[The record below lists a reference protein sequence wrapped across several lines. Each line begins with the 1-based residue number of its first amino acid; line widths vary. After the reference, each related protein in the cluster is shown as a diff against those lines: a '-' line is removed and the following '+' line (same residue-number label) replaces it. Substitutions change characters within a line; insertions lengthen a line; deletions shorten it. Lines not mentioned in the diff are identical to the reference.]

1 MSEPQQQGR
10 TQQPDAEDNAL
21 DPRQSDPDEM
31 QERPEPDPPNELDET
46 DEWGDDVPE
55 RGQGEDV

>member
-1 MSEPQQQGR
+1 MSEQQQQGR
-10 TQQPDAEDNAL
+10 TQQPDEEDNAL

-31 QERPEPDPPNELDET
+31 QERPPDPPNELDDT

-55 RGQGEDV
+55 RGQGEGV